1 MSKGQCNKNVLHV
14 EEDDD
19 AMLIEAANTVERQ
32 LAHQEQLGGS
42 LSASEPGRFE
52 FTLNPYVDRR
62 SHAMG
67 VRERHYLSHVR
78 QVGRF
83 VPQQH
88 LAAALRDGLHRALQ
102 NLILCERIPEQDRV
116 YFSLTSNRLNNNYD
130 YRGLPAS
137 EWMNGSDRVDSMLQQ
152 MSRMLN
158 SNENFEMEDSFQLS
172 FTHVRRSPNGSGSK
186 RKMKPV
192 TPIQK
197 PLSGS
202 KRVWSPSKQRQS
214 VLCSSH
220 CHCQSQ
226 RGQSS

>member
-1 MSKGQCNKNVLHV
+1 MSKDQCNKNVLHV

-83 VPQQH
+83 VYQRH
-88 LAAALRDGLHRALQ
+88 LAAALRDGLHRALK
-102 NLILCERIPEQDRV
+102 NLILCKRIPEQDRV

-152 MSRMLN
+152 MSRKIPTRTLKWTTRFN
-158 SNENFEMEDSFQLS
+158 SRSRMYVDHRME
-172 FTHVRRSPNGSGSK
+172 VAPKGK
-186 RKMKPV
+186 
-192 TPIQK
+192 
-197 PLSGS
+197 
-202 KRVWSPSKQRQS
+202 
-214 VLCSSH
+214 
-220 CHCQSQ
+220 
-226 RGQSS
+226 